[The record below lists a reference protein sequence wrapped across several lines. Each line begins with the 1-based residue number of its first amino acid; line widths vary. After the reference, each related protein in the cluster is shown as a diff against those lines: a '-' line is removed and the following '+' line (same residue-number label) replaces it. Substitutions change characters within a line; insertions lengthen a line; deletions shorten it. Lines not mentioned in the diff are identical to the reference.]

1 MAPKKIKRKAT
12 AEPKATEVVEE
23 KPTQEKGSDYES
35 DEVRK
40 NMFHTCSRLFCLPK
54 YRILLI
60 ND

>member
-12 AEPKATEVVEE
+12 AEPKETVVVEE

-40 NMFHTCSRLFCLPK
+40 NMFHTCSRLFCLPNF
-54 YRILLI
+54 RILL
-60 ND
+60 

>member
-12 AEPKATEVVEE
+12 AESKETEVAEE

-54 YRILLI
+54 YGILL
-60 ND
+60 N

>member
-12 AEPKATEVVEE
+12 AEPKETEVVEE

-40 NMFHTCSRLFCLPK
+40 ICSTRVPVCFAC
-54 YRILLI
+54 RNIEFF
-60 ND
+60 